1 MDKILILHGPNLNL
15 LGQRDPEQYGS
26 QTLEDINQRLKAYAT
41 DKGVAVETV
50 QSNSEGELVTS
61 IQEAAHQYRGVVLN
75 PGGYS
80 HTSVAIRDAVDAVD
94 VPVIEVHLSNIL
106 GREDFRRRS
115 LIAPVCRGLIAGF
128 GVQSYLLGVDALLR
142 EDS

>member
-26 QTLEDINQRLKAYAT
+26 QTLEEINQRLKDYGSE
-41 DKGVAVETV
+41 KGIMVDTA
-50 QSNSEGELVTS
+50 QSNSEGKLVTL
-61 IQEAAHQYRGVVLN
+61 IQGAAQQYRGVVLN

-80 HTSVAIRDAVDAVD
+80 HTSIAIRDAVDAVD
-94 VPVIEVHLSNIL
+94 IPVIEVHMSNVH

-115 LIAPVCRGLIAGF
+115 MIAPVCRGAIAGF
-128 GVQSYLLGVDALLR
+128 GFVSYILGMEALLQAQ
-142 EDS
+142 S